1 MFTVIPDWLKRLFRK
16 SSNPYPKSLG
26 KRLTWRIMLV
36 LFVVMGI
43 PAVVVSDL
51 GYEATYLFLGKMLDD
66 WADNRRQSVRRF
78 TSDIQVA
85 TVNTVPQL
93 EENLDNPDKMLKLME
108 RMVQLNPEINSCGI
122 SFKENYYP
130 KKGRAFCPYASR
142 RDSTIVVE
150 SLGGADH
157 SYLHAEWF
165 TEALQ
170 ADSGYWSKPFFSNNK
185 EKTPTVAYMVPIRDK
200 NRQTVAVLGVDVSLT
215 SLSQDLLRDSLFIT
229 TFHKEDSA
237 EWQSHY
243 DLYIFLIDQQGN
255 YLTHPDNKRIVKGN
269 ILTKAKESN
278 DSTYQHLARQ
288 MVAGETQDWDDLY
301 TEPMMI
307 DGCESIVF
315 YKAIDECHWTVAI
328 VMPSIVFKIVGYLF
342 GGFLFLLIFIA
353 LIIVSFVG
361 YHLIRQGVMP
371 VRMLAWSAKEVA
383 KGNFQAPLPIL
394 KSRDEIHQLR
404 DTFEQ
409 MQQSLAQYTEELKRT
424 TTEKATIESELNVA
438 HTIQMSMLP
447 KTFPPYPQRNDVDIF
462 GQVQPAKAVGGDLF
476 DFFLRDEKLFFCIG
490 DVSGKG
496 VPASMFM
503 AVARSLFRNVASHIL
518 SPNII
523 AKALNESMS
532 EGNDMNMFVT
542 MFVGVLDLPTGVLT
556 YCNAG
561 HDSPLL
567 IGEHVEVLPCDPNLP
582 IGVFP
587 EWEFTVQQATIAPGT
602 TLFMYTDG
610 LNEAENIYHQQFGDE
625 RLMELAKEQVAAGN
639 VSPEPLVERM
649 MAAVHFFAG
658 EADQSDD
665 LTMLAIQ
672 YKGNN

>member
-1 MFTVIPDWLKRLFRK
+1 MVPNWLKRFFRK
-16 SSNPYPKSLG
+16 SSNPYPKSFG

-43 PAVVVSDL
+43 PAVIVSYA
-51 GYEATYLFLGKMLDD
+51 GYEVTYFFFGEILDD
-66 WADNRRQSVRRF
+66 LTDSRGLSVRRL

-93 EENLDNPDKMLKLME
+93 EENLDNPDQMLKLME
-108 RMVQLNPEINSCGI
+108 RMVQLNPEISSCGI

-130 KKGRAFCPYASR
+130 KKGRAFCPYAAR
-142 RDSTIVVE
+142 RDSTVVVE
-150 SLGGADH
+150 TLGGDDYP
-157 SYLHAEWF
+157 YLHAKWF

-170 ADSGYWSKPFFSNNK
+170 ADSGYWSKPFFSNDK
-185 EKTPTVAYMVPIRDK
+185 DKTPTVAYMVPIRDK
-200 NRQTVAVLGVDVSLT
+200 NRQTVAVLGVDVSLNG
-215 SLSQDLLRDSLFIT
+215 LSQDLLRDSLSIT
-229 TFHKEDSA
+229 TIHEKDSA
-237 EWQSHY
+237 EWKSHY
-243 DLYIFLIDQQGN
+243 DVYTFLIDQQGN
-255 YLTHPDNKRIVKGN
+255 YLMHPDSKRIVKGN

-288 MVAGETQDWDDLY
+288 MVAGETEDWEDLY
-301 TEPMMI
+301 METMMI
-307 DGCESIVF
+307 DGCESVVF
-315 YKAIDECHWTVAI
+315 YKTIDQCHWTIAI
-328 VMPSIVFKIVGYLF
+328 VMPSLIFKIVGYIF
-342 GGFLFLLIFIA
+342 GGFLFFLIFIA
-353 LIIVSFVG
+353 LIVVSFVG

-383 KGNFQAPLPIL
+383 KGNFKAPLPIL

-409 MQQSLAQYTEELKRT
+409 MQLSLAQYTEELTRT

-447 KTFPPYPQRNDVDIF
+447 KTFPPYPQRNDIDIF

-476 DFFLRDEKLFFCIG
+476 DFFIRDEKLFFCIG

-503 AVARSLFRNVASHIL
+503 AVARSLFRNVASHIP

-542 MFVGVLDLPTGVLT
+542 MFVGVFDLPTGVLT

-567 IGEHVEVLPCDPNLP
+567 IGQSVEVLPCDPNLP
-582 IGVFP
+582 IGVYSD
-587 EWEFTVQQATIAPGT
+587 WDFTVQQVTIAPET
-602 TLFMYTDG
+602 TLFLYTDG

-625 RLMELAKEQVAAGN
+625 RLIELAQEQLAAGN
-639 VSPEPLVERM
+639 VSPEPLIERM

-672 YKGNN
+672 YKKES